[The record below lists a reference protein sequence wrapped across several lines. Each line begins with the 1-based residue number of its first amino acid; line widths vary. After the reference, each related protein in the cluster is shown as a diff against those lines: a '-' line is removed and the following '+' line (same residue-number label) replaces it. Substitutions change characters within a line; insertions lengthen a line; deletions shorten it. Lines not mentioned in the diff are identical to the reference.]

1 MPKKKITKKQVTA
14 RVNINLLKRIDRHI
28 DKMDE
33 QGLTIKKI
41 DIIEKALFEY
51 MNKIEKE
58 ENENESRDDR

>member
-58 ENENESRDDR
+58 ENENESRDDS

>member
-51 MNKIEKE
+51 MNRIEKE
-58 ENENESRDDR
+58 ENENESRDDS